1 MRCMILQ
8 IVRRC
13 AAILAMGCLIASPAV
28 AETWEGWLSDVACK
42 GQDVSAH
49 PVSCMVGCAKTGFGL
64 VQRNGKFLK
73 FDESGN
79 KEALE
84 LLKGTKQDEKEI
96 EVKVAGTLKGGTI
109 EVSSI
114 DPR

>member
-1 MRCMILQ
+1 MHDITDRQKVRCHSGNGVPDRLTGHCGDLGGMAQ
-8 IVRRC
+8 RC
-13 AAILAMGCLIASPAV
+13 GVQRPGCERTS
-28 AETWEGWLSDVACK
+28 
-42 GQDVSAH
+42 
-49 PVSCMVGCAKTGFGL
+49 SCMVGCAKTGFGL
-64 VQRNGKFLK
+64 VQRNGEFLE

-84 LLKGTKQDEKEI
+84 LLKNTKKDEKEI
-96 EVKVAGTLKGGTI
+96 GVKVTGTLKGGTI